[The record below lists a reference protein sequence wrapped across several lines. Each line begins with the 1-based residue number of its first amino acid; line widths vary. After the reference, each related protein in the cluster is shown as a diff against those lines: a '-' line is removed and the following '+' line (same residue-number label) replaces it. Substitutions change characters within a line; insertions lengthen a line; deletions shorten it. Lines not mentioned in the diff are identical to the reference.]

1 MFYRVKSL
9 LFIDAVTVLS
19 QSVCR
24 RCIENLKVFSHH
36 PWLFALSHLQKCS
49 HRRFEQQSKI
59 ASMSSETA
67 PPIDQFNT
75 IHANLAALRDFPV
88 TIQFQAIG
96 SAPTMKKT
104 KFRIGGKSKFADL
117 IMFLKRA
124 LKMEES
130 PYLYVQNCFTPSPE
144 EYVGDLCKCFGR
156 FDDTLQIGYS
166 ITPAF
171 G

>member
-1 MFYRVKSL
+1 MDVSNNSDLVKK
-9 LFIDAVTVLS
+9 FTQVTMAEE
-19 QSVCR
+19 SV
-24 RCIENLKVFSHH
+24 
-36 PWLFALSHLQKCS
+36 
-49 HRRFEQQSKI
+49 
-59 ASMSSETA
+59 

-75 IHANLAALRDFPV
+75 IYANLGVLRDFPV

-96 SAPTMKKT
+96 SAPTMRKT

-117 IMFLKRA
+117 VVFLKRA

-130 PYLYVQNCFTPSPE
+130 PYLYVQNCFVPSPD

-156 FDDTLQIGYS
+156 SDDVLQIGYS
-166 ITPAF
+166 LTPAF